1 MEGVNN
7 CVDREMAMRLLK
19 DGVFLS
25 ERVQPISR
33 PEALVLLAETKL
45 DRFVCEFKSIV
56 RELLSGRQL
65 SDFEATLEEMGRW
78 LGASPCPAKEGR
90 DATAEGSGQC
100 DGRED
105 DLTPSPSYST
115 MYREVD
121 GA

>member
-7 CVDREMAMRLLK
+7 CVDREMAMRLLEH
-19 DGVFLS
+19 GVFLS

-90 DATAEGSGQC
+90 NATADAGCAACSGIC
-100 DGRED
+100 TEVMNNGYGMVRSGR
-105 DLTPSPSYST
+105 L
-115 MYREVD
+115 
-121 GA
+121 